1 MFLKKLCALS
11 WVTQRTIERRTV
23 ESLAPMVKEWVMNQD
38 DFERFLA
45 WLDPDRDK
53 AGKKYE
59 EIRRRL
65 IKMFESR
72 GCMEAEEM
80 TDDTFDRVVRK
91 VPEIIDSYFGD
102 PALYCYGVGRN
113 VRLERYRKPPTPMP
127 MPLPDPWDVREPPFA
142 CLDRCL
148 KKLKPDDQRV
158 ALLYYT
164 GDGRAKIEQ
173 RQKLAEELGGSNAL
187 RIRMHR
193 IRVTLRA
200 CIDDCL
206 KEKGQ

>member
-1 MFLKKLCALS
+1 MPLPR
-11 WVTQRTIERRTV
+11 VNQRTIERQAV
-23 ESLAPMVKEWVMNQD
+23 KDIVPMVKEWVMNQD

-45 WLDPDRDK
+45 WLHPDRDK
-53 AGKKYE
+53 AAMKYE
-59 EIRRRL
+59 DIRRRL

-72 GCMEAEEM
+72 GCAEAEDM
-80 TDDTFDRVVRK
+80 ADDTFDRVVRK
-91 VPEIIDSYFGD
+91 VPEIADAYIGD
-102 PALYCYGVGRN
+102 PALYCYGVARK
-113 VRLERYRKPPTPMP
+113 VRLERCRKLPPPPPP
-127 MPLPDPWDVREPPFA
+127 MPLPDPWDIKEPRYA

-193 IRVTLRA
+193 IRATLHA
-200 CIDDCL
+200 CISECL
-206 KEKGQ
+206 KETAQ